1 MWKNIIAIIKIE
13 GKESL
18 IEQARW
24 CRMILRLVP
33 SKEKRRKTPS
43 LHGSIQTN
51 ELAKLSPASGPFF
64 NRYAAINVPASPIQL
79 LRNFLEIEYRIVG
92 RISGATRSQNP
103 PINRPSARNGTK
115 RDEAGRP
122 SGERKG
128 DGGGWWRGEQSYVM
142 NTLYLRFQGM
152 LAHAP
157 MGWLH
162 PVLHRD
168 PPCLSL
174 SLSLLHPSSTP
185 RSS

>member
-1 MWKNIIAIIKIE
+1 MVSNDITTRSFE
-13 GKESL
+13 
-18 IEQARW
+18 AR
-24 CRMILRLVP
+24 LPP
-33 SKEKRRKTPS
+33 STDLSK
-43 LHGSIQTN
+43 QTN
-51 ELAKLSPASGPFF
+51 WPSYPRHPGRFLTGT
-64 NRYAAINVPASPIQL
+64 INVPASPIQL

>member
-1 MWKNIIAIIKIE
+1 MVSNDITTRSFE
-13 GKESL
+13 
-18 IEQARW
+18 AR
-24 CRMILRLVP
+24 LPP
-33 SKEKRRKTPS
+33 STDLSK
-43 LHGSIQTN
+43 QT
-51 ELAKLSPASGPFF
+51 AKLSPASGPFF
-64 NRYAAINVPASPIQL
+64 NRYAAINLQVPASPIQL

>member
-1 MWKNIIAIIKIE
+1 MWKNIKIE

-33 SKEKRRKTPS
+33 SKQDSLPPRIYPNKRIGQVIPGIR
-43 LHGSIQTN
+43 
-51 ELAKLSPASGPFF
+51 PFF

>member
-1 MWKNIIAIIKIE
+1 MSNDITTRSFE
-13 GKESL
+13 
-18 IEQARW
+18 AR
-24 CRMILRLVP
+24 LPP
-33 SKEKRRKTPS
+33 STDLSK
-43 LHGSIQTN
+43 QTN
-51 ELAKLSPASGPFF
+51 WPSYPRHPGRFLTGTRQSTFQPLLFNYSG
-64 NRYAAINVPASPIQL
+64 ISWKSS
-79 LRNFLEIEYRIVG
+79 IVG

-162 PVLHRD
+162 PVLYRD